1 MSSLGLRVFM
11 FQVFTQH
18 KKLSCVYTCANI
30 YFYLY
35 IFKYKKL
42 EYIHTY
48 IYICVYKCVCIYI
61 YVYIYICKY
70 IHTHF
75 AVDYAAYI
83 YM

>member
-1 MSSLGLRVFM
+1 M

-35 IFKYKKL
+35 ILKYKKL
-42 EYIHTY
+42 EYIH
-48 IYICVYKCVCIYI
+48 IYICVYKC
-61 YVYIYICKY
+61 VYIYICKY

-83 YM
+83 YK